1 LAGLTA
7 TALNGC
13 DTSTEPAEAFS
24 VELRVVD
31 SGRAR
36 GVLPH
41 VSPSQPVVVSLEL
54 ANYGRA
60 AVVYEVPCPIFRV
73 TDEHE
78 VEVGPPAA
86 SCADVFTGRYAL
98 WPGES
103 VTFSSRWAGEGFDG
117 ALLPIGAYGFGAQ
130 ARRTD
135 RSYSIDTGIGWAC
148 LVPDGYT
155 PRPGPPTSCPR
166 PSPTDPGTTT
176 FDPSGRMLR
185 PLGGRSPD
193 PWLETH

>member
-1 LAGLTA
+1 LAVSTA
-7 TALNGC
+7 TLSGC
-13 DTSTEPAEAFS
+13 DNTTEPAEAFS

-60 AVVYEVPCPIFRV
+60 AVVYEVPCPLFRV

-78 VEVGPPAA
+78 VELGPPAA

-103 VTFSSRWAGEGFDG
+103 VTLTSQWAGEGFDG
-117 ALLPIGAYGFGAQ
+117 ALLPIGAYGFGAE

-148 LVPDGYT
+148 LVEDGYV
-155 PRPGPPTSCPR
+155 PKPGPPTLCPR
-166 PSPTDPGTTT
+166 PSPTDPGGATIH
-176 FDPSGRMLR
+176 PSGRTLR
-185 PLGGRSPD
+185 PLGSED